1 MSEIELKDYELI
13 PCINCGKCMPG
24 CPKHIGIPGSFE
36 AMNNLIENG
45 DLAAA
50 LEIEKALVISYGL
63 NRADQCIVCGRCEKH
78 CPAHI
83 KIRDRLLD
91 ISKVLK

>member
-1 MSEIELKDYELI
+1 MSEIKLKDYELI

-36 AMNNLIENG
+36 AMNHLVETGNLPE
-45 DLAAA
+45 A
-50 LEIEKALVISYGL
+50 LEIEKSLVSNLGY

-78 CPAHI
+78 CPSHI

-91 ISKVLK
+91 VSKVLK